1 MNYCPTQYPRRQFV
15 YKKVLKHC
23 KTVPSTQLQ
32 SIFPINKAYLRF
44 EILCSPLSHNFQISM
59 IFATAQKVNVSIL
72 INNRKIYL
80 NITQQSDLNFKL
92 NPFGIEGAISSIPNL
107 TTVFKV

>member
-1 MNYCPTQYPRRQFV
+1 
-15 YKKVLKHC
+15 
-23 KTVPSTQLQ
+23 
-32 SIFPINKAYLRF
+32 
-44 EILCSPLSHNFQISM
+44 M

-92 NPFGIEGAISSIPNL
+92 NPFGIEGAISSMPNL
-107 TTVFKV
+107 TTVFKL